1 MKLLRLKL
9 VQLFILVYSIM
20 SAEVEFSGLENVSEK
35 HTCYF
40 RENKGQVS
48 DQYFKPRKDVL
59 FSGSDGRLSCFLKES
74 GISYQLNRIDSRG
87 AKKRNDF
94 SSILSLEEPYIER
107 LSVYRIDIEWL
118 NTSKKPNI
126 EPEEAIDG
134 YDNFYTESCPTGAL
148 YVKSYKTIT
157 YRNIYDNIDLKWYY
171 SDGNLKYDYIVNPGG
186 NYKLIEYKIKGA
198 EKMHLNDN
206 GDLIVSTPFG
216 ELIEQ
221 APIVIQNGKV
231 LKSKWYLDE
240 DRVSFDIEGINL
252 DQPFVIDPLIRLW
265 STYYGGALDDNA
277 YNVSVDASN
286 NIFLSGDTQSNTTLN
301 IATVGSHQSTYG
313 GPGTAS
319 FIIGD
324 AYVAKF
330 NSAGVRQWAT
340 YYGGT
345 GSEFANWCE
354 TDINGNVYL
363 TGGTTTTLSVVIAT
377 PGAHQTNNAG
387 GQNYMGDAFL
397 VKFNAAGVR
406 QWGTYY
412 GGTGDESGYGV
423 CVDVVG
429 NVFMSGCTNSTNGT
443 SIATAGSHQSV
454 IGGGAD
460 AFLVK
465 FDAAGNRIWATY
477 YGGTNSLENG
487 HACSSDSNGD
497 VYLMGYSDSP
507 TGISTPGSH
516 QPVFGGGG
524 MPDGMLVKFN
534 TNGVRQWGTYYGGAL
549 RDMFY
554 AIKIVGTEIF
564 ISGETFSAGGTA
576 IATPGSHQPI
586 YGGGMCDA
594 FVTKFDNT
602 GARIWG
608 TYYGGA
614 NNESA
619 LGVSVDNR
627 GFIYVSGMTNT
638 QGGTAIATPCSYQPN
653 YGGFPTDLFLAK
665 LTTNGARVWG
675 TYYGGSGYEYLGTCV
690 NDGTDAIYLVGRTA
704 SNTGTVIASSGSH
717 QTLFGG
723 GMYDGFIVKF
733 DGCIQVPPPNTTLP
747 QNMTICSGQSTS
759 LSTASLCAINWYSS
773 IGGPVISTNNTIT
786 TPTLATNTTYY
797 VQDASCGTDSLTP
810 ITITVNPLPGLQS
823 VVSSTFICS
832 GSTVSLSVSG
842 ASSYTWLPSMS
853 NTNAIVDNPLTTTIY
868 TVVGSS
874 LNCTNTLTIPITVV
888 PSPSITL
895 TYPSG
900 PYCYGSTFTIQAS
913 GAQSYTW
920 YPASAFSSAT
930 GSIVSTSSLSAS
942 SNYTLLGEN
951 SNGLSCLS
959 QITFSANVLPLI
971 LPTISPSV
979 EICEGNYANLSA
991 GGGNTYYWI
1000 GANIDN
1006 PNQSSIIASPVSSG
1020 VYSVS
1025 ISNNYLCSVTATV
1038 FVKVNPKPFVFAG
1051 NDTTVN
1057 SVDEIFIS
1065 ANGNGQLQW
1074 ISGSNI
1080 VCSYCPMTQVFP
1092 EKSSCYVVA
1101 VMDSKGCI
1109 AQDEVCLNVINEEFI
1124 YIPNSFTPNNDGLN
1138 DVFYVYGIGI
1148 KNYSLSIYN
1157 RWGEKIFYSSN
1168 QTNGWDGR
1176 FKGVLCEIGT
1186 YIYHLEYDKPSG
1198 EHKSRQ
1204 GNVNLIAT
1212 N

>member
-1 MKLLRLKL
+1 MCDFKNIFVFLCFAYHYCNGGNFARINKESNSK
-9 VQLFILVYSIM
+9 ID
-20 SAEVEFSGLENVSEK
+20 
-35 HTCYF
+35 HCYF

-48 DQYFKPRKDVL
+48 DQFFNSRKDVL
-59 FSGSDGRLSCFLKES
+59 FSGTDGRLSYFLKET
-74 GISYQLNRIDSRG
+74 GISYQLSRID
-87 AKKRNDF
+87 KKVNMKRNKF
-94 SSILSLEEPYIER
+94 SSSLASEESYIEQF
-107 LSVYRIDIEWL
+107 SFYRIDIDWL

-126 EPEEAIDG
+126 EPTEAIDG
-134 YDNFYTESCPTGAL
+134 YDNFYTESCPSGAL
-148 YVKSYKTIT
+148 YVKSYKTVT
-157 YRNIYDNIDLKWYY
+157 YRNIYDKIDLKWYY
-171 SDGNLKYDYIVNPGG
+171 SNGNLKYDYIVKPGG
-186 NYKLIEYKIKGA
+186 NYNLIEYKIKGA
-198 EKMHLNDN
+198 EKLHLNTN
-206 GDLIVSTPFG
+206 GDLVISTPFG
-216 ELIEQ
+216 ELLEQ
-221 APIVIQNGKV
+221 APVVIQNGKF
-231 LKSKWYLDE
+231 LKSKWRLNE
-240 DRVSFDIEGINL
+240 DRVSFDIEDVNL

-265 STYYGGALDDNA
+265 GTYYGGALDDNA
-277 YNVSVDASN
+277 YNVSVDAN
-286 NIFLSGDTQSNTTLN
+286 NNVFLSGDTQSNTTLN

-330 NSAGVRQWAT
+330 NSSGVRQWAT
-340 YYGGT
+340 YYGGA
-345 GSEFANWCE
+345 GSEFANWCA

-363 TGGTTTTLSVVIAT
+363 TGGTTTTLSSVIAT

-397 VKFNAAGVR
+397 VKFNSSGVR

-423 CVDVVG
+423 CIDAVG

-477 YGGTNSLENG
+477 YGGNSSLENG

-534 TNGVRQWGTYYGGAL
+534 TNGARQWGTYYGGAL

-554 AIKIVGTEIF
+554 AIKIAGTEIF
-564 ISGETFSAGGTA
+564 VSGETFTSGGTS
-576 IATPGSHQPI
+576 IATPGSHQPMF
-586 YGGGMCDA
+586 GGGMSDA
-594 FVTKFDNT
+594 FVVKFDIT

-608 TYYGGA
+608 TYYGGV

-619 LGVSVDNR
+619 LGVSVDSK

-638 QGGTAIATPCSYQPN
+638 QAGTAIATPCSYQSN

-665 LTTNGARVWG
+665 FTTNATRVWG

-747 QNMTICSGQSTS
+747 QNMTVCAGQSTS
-759 LSTASLCAINWYSS
+759 LSTASLCAINWYSNV
-773 IGGPVISTNNTIT
+773 GGPVISTNSILT
-786 TPTLATNTTYY
+786 TPTLTTNTTYY
-797 VQDASCGTDSLTP
+797 VQDATCGTDSLTA
-810 ITITVNPLPGLQS
+810 ITVTVNPLPILQS
-823 VVSSTFICS
+823 VVSSSVICS
-832 GSTVSLSVSG
+832 GTTVSLSVNG
-842 ASSYTWLPSMS
+842 ATSYTWLPSMS
-853 NTNAIVDNPLTTTIY
+853 NSSTISDSPIISTIY
-868 TVVGSS
+868 TVNGSS
-874 LNCTNTLTIPITVV
+874 LNCINSLTIPITVV
-888 PSPSITL
+888 TSPSITL
-895 TYPSG
+895 NYSSG
-900 PYCYGSTFTIQAS
+900 PHCYGSTFTIQAN
-913 GAQSYTW
+913 GAQTYTW
-920 YPASAFSSAT
+920 YPVSAFSSST
-930 GSIVSTSSLSAS
+930 GSVVSTTSLSIS
-942 SNYTLLGEN
+942 STYTLLGVN
-951 SNGLSCLS
+951 SNGISCLS
-959 QITFSANVLPLI
+959 QITFSSNVLPLI
-971 LPTISPSV
+971 LPTISSSV
-979 EICEGNYANLSA
+979 EICEGTSVALSA

-1006 PNQSSIIASPVSSG
+1006 PNQSLINISPVSSG

-1025 ISNNYLCSVTATV
+1025 VSNNYLCPVTATV
-1038 FVKVNPKPFVFAG
+1038 FVKVNPKPFVYAG

-1057 SVDEIFIS
+1057 SIDEIFIS
-1065 ANGNGQLQW
+1065 ASGNGQLQW
-1074 ISGSNI
+1074 ISGPNI
-1080 VCSYCPMTQVFP
+1080 VCSNCPTTQVFP
-1092 EKSSCYVVA
+1092 ESSACYMVA
-1101 VMDSKGCI
+1101 VMDSEGCV
-1109 AQDEVCLNVINEEFI
+1109 AQDEICLEVINDEFI

-1157 RWGEKIFYSSN
+1157 RWGEKIFYSNDQSKGW
-1168 QTNGWDGR
+1168 NGLYNNE
-1176 FKGVLCEIGT
+1176 KCEIGT
-1186 YIYHLEYDKPSG
+1186 YVYHLEYDKPNG
-1198 EHKSRQ
+1198 RHIVKT
-1204 GNVNLIAT
+1204 GNVNLIT